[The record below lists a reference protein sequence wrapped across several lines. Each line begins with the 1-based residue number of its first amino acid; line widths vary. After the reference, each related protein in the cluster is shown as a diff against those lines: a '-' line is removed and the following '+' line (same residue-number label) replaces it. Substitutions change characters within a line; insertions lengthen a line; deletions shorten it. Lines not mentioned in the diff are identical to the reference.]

1 MFKSDQSSGGA
12 GQADLEQEESGR
24 AGGGV
29 PAGRGAP
36 QLHGGL
42 HDEWQIHRQA
52 SLNTN
57 F

>member
-1 MFKSDQSSGGA
+1 MFKSNESSGGA

-29 PAGRGAP
+29 PAGRGAL
-36 QLHGGL
+36 QLHRGL
-42 HDEWQIHRQA
+42 HDEWQIYRQA
-52 SLNTN
+52 SLNAN